1 MTNLS
6 VYLAQSADVYPD
18 AAALRCGDE
27 TTSYSV
33 LASDVAR
40 FADYLIDGGVRPGD
54 RVGIMLPNRPA
65 FAVVFYGVLHAGG
78 VAVPMNPSQNARAVE
93 FFSTIT
99 DLRALF
105 FAPRHAVATT
115 AGAVAA
121 GTQPVEVGRHGIA
134 RLTAGYPGRTRPV
147 NRAAND
153 AAVILQTTPT
163 ADAPSATELTH
174 ADLISRQTV
183 TARSLL
189 HLGPDD
195 VVMVCLPLFE
205 GFGMTCGLAA
215 VVSTGATLVLMPR
228 FDARKALET
237 IAAQRVTVFEGTP
250 AMHAEMLA
258 ASDRYS
264 VDSSSLRVCMSAGAP
279 LEAGVLRQFE
289 DRFACGVLEGYG
301 LAGTTTVFG

>member
-18 AAALRCGDE
+18 APALRCGDE
-27 TTSYSV
+27 TTSYSM
-33 LASDVAR
+33 LAGDVAR
-40 FADYLIDGGVRPGD
+40 FADYLVEGGVRPGD
-54 RVGIMLPNRPA
+54 RVGIMLPNGPA
-65 FAVVFYGVLHAGG
+65 FAAVFYGVLHAGA

-115 AGAVAA
+115 ARAVAA

-134 RLTAGYPGRTRPV
+134 RLIAGYPGRARPV
-147 NRAAND
+147 NRAATD
-153 AAVILQTTPT
+153 TAVILQTTATP
-163 ADAPSATELTH
+163 DAPSVTELTH

-189 HLGPDD
+189 HLAPDD

-205 GFGMTCGLAA
+205 GFGMTCGLTAA
-215 VVSTGATLVLMPR
+215 VSTGATLVLMPR

-237 IAAQRVTVFEGTP
+237 IAAQHVTVFEGTP
-250 AMHAEMLA
+250 AMYAEMLA
-258 ASDRYS
+258 AADRYGL
-264 VDSSSLRVCMSAGAP
+264 DSSSLRVCMSAGAP
-279 LEAGVLRQFE
+279 LEAGLLRQLE
-289 DRFACGVLEGYG
+289 DRFGCGVLEGHG
-301 LAGTTTVFG
+301 LAGTSAVAP